1 MNLGKKIQKPGTELA
16 SFLEKKSNENSK
28 NRILGT
34 EPASFLEKNPDFF
47 HEYIVMFF
55 LEGKILGTEQA
66 SFLEKKS
73 IGLKISIKL
82 LNAVLIQH

>member
-1 MNLGKKIQKPGTELA
+1 MI
-16 SFLEKKSNENSK
+16 
-28 NRILGT
+28 
-34 EPASFLEKNPDFF
+34 
-47 HEYIVMFF
+47 F

-73 IGLKISIKL
+73 IGLKISVKL

>member
-16 SFLEKKSNENSK
+16 SFLEKNPTKIQKIGFWELSQRHFWK
-28 NRILGT
+28 
-34 EPASFLEKNPDFF
+34 KNPDFF
-47 HEYIVMFF
+47 HEYIVMIF

-73 IGLKISIKL
+73 IGLKISVKL